1 MYQIIK
7 LQNKRGSVERSKE
20 MKLGYEKYTLMRL
33 YSILKTWEQ
42 QLQNTY
48 LFSSV
53 QDRFVK
59 IDIKK

>member
-33 YSILKTWEQ
+33 YSILKTWKQ

-59 IDIKK
+59 KT